1 VLQAVRRAKSEAKAS
16 MRTPVTVLTVTA
28 PDAVAELFALVE
40 EDLRNAGVVEQVVR
54 ERGDALA
61 VAVELGEAPA
71 KVQRT
76 S

>member
-1 VLQAVRRAKSEAKAS
+1 MLQAVRRAKSEAKVS
-16 MRTPVTVLTVTA
+16 MRTPVTLLTVHA
-28 PDAVAELFALVE
+28 PDNVLELFAAVE